1 MHATSHSVITACGT
15 DSVAGKCSLIYGKSV
30 FRLGASPAFQLLCLQ
45 LRSPL
50 GPSVLQS
57 NVGRFDC
64 YIAPSLASLALLSK
78 LTAPPILQTLPH
90 YNFIEVDKYIFDNN
104 IKSKLTKPA

>member
-1 MHATSHSVITACGT
+1 MHAASHSVITVCGTDTHT

-64 YIAPSLASLALLSK
+64 YIVPSLASLALLSK
-78 LTAPPILQTLPH
+78 LTAPPILQTTPCHTVIL
-90 YNFIEVDKYIFDNN
+90 
-104 IKSKLTKPA
+104 SRWTKKFLKTI

>member
-1 MHATSHSVITACGT
+1 MHATSHSVITVCGTDTHT

-30 FRLGASPAFQLLCLQ
+30 FRLGTSPAFQLLCLQ

-64 YIAPSLASLALLSK
+64 YIVPSLASLALLS
-78 LTAPPILQTLPH
+78 TTHCTTYSADYTLPH
-90 YNFIEVDKYIFDNN
+90 CHFIKKFLKTI
-104 IKSKLTKPA
+104 